1 MAAKR
6 DYSSQEIDLALAAFA
21 LEGGRQKPTEKLL
34 RSASIKVPISTVRT
48 WAYDTHADRY
58 AQISHEVGEA
68 VRSRMADDYHRLA
81 RTSTELSED
90 ILRRIRET
98 LDRKDEEFK
107 EADEKLAD
115 AERRLAE
122 INTLIDL
129 DQREIATSI
138 ELPDVDSLIEEILS
152 NPGDLELPA
161 DKVAKLNG
169 AYKRRE
175 SIVAEIE
182 GAWKRRAAAEISL
195 KELAKLLHESAIA
208 GGVSTD
214 KLLELTGQ
222 ATVRV
227 EHSFPEL
234 QRALA
239 AKGIRLLPGQGQA
252 KPLPA
257 GSPAVLPAKVVS
269 ADG

>member
-1 MAAKR
+1 VAAKR

-34 RSASIKVPISTVRT
+34 RSADVKVPFGTLRG
-48 WAYDTHADRY
+48 WAYDVHADRY

-68 VRSRMADDYHRLA
+68 VRTRMADDYHRLA
-81 RTSTELSED
+81 QTSTDLSED

-98 LDRKDEEFK
+98 LDRKDREFK
-107 EADEKLAD
+107 EADEKLVD

-129 DQREIATSI
+129 DQREIASAI

-175 SIVAEIE
+175 SIVEEIK
-182 GAWKRRAAAEISL
+182 AAFARRAAAEISF
-195 KELAKLLHESAIA
+195 KELAKLLHESVVA
-208 GGVSTD
+208 GGISTD

-234 QRALA
+234 QRALE
-239 AKGIRLLPGQGQA
+239 AKGIRLLPGQGRA
-252 KPLPA
+252 KPPALP
-257 GSPAVLPAKVVS
+257 VS
-269 ADG
+269 TDG

>member
-1 MAAKR
+1 MAKR

-21 LEGGRQKPTEKLL
+21 LEGGREKPTQKLL
-34 RSASIKVPISTVRT
+34 RSADVKVPFGTLRG
-48 WAYDTHADRY
+48 WAYDIHADRY

-68 VRSRMADDYHRLA
+68 VRARMADDYHRLA
-81 RTSTELSED
+81 RISTNLSED

-98 LDRKDEEFK
+98 LDRKDREFK
-107 EADEKLAD
+107 EADEKLVD

-129 DQREIATSI
+129 DQREIATAI

-175 SIVAEIE
+175 SIVEEIKA
-182 GAWKRRAAAEISL
+182 AWARRSASEITF
-195 KELAKLLHESAIA
+195 KELGKLLHESVIA

-234 QRALA
+234 QRALE
-239 AKGIRLLPGQGQA
+239 AKGIRLLPGQGRA

-257 GSPAVLPAKVVS
+257 GEAKVLPAKVVP

>member
-1 MAAKR
+1 MAKR

-21 LEGGRQKPTEKLL
+21 LEGGREKPTLKLL
-34 RSASIKVPISTVRT
+34 RAADVKVPFGTLRG

-58 AQISHEVGEA
+58 QQISLEVEQT
-68 VRSRMADDYHRLA
+68 VRSRMADDFHRLA
-81 RTSTELSED
+81 RISTELSED
-90 ILRRIRET
+90 ILRRIKET
-98 LDRKDEEFK
+98 LERKDREFK
-107 EADEKLAD
+107 EADEKLVD
-115 AERRLAE
+115 AERRLVE

-129 DQREIATSI
+129 DQREIATAI

-175 SIVAEIE
+175 SIVEEIK
-182 GAWKRRAAAEISL
+182 GAWARRAAAEVTF
-195 KELAKLLHESAIA
+195 KELGKLLHESAVM
-208 GGVSTD
+208 GGVSTE
-214 KLLELTGQ
+214 KLALLTGQ
-222 ATVRV
+222 ATDRV

-234 QRALA
+234 QRALE
-239 AKGIRLLPGQGQA
+239 AKGIRLAVGQGAPRAQ
-252 KPLPA
+252 LPA
-257 GSPAVLPAKVVS
+257 APPVIDLPA